1 MLLHF
6 NSYLIIFLYFF
17 HLLYMYNNPLF
28 ITFYNIFIGQ
38 QCVDLIIT
46 DLGVFEVVPGEG
58 LKLIEI
64 AANIDISEIVSSTG
78 CEFRVA
84 DDLKEMG
91 QVEVDE
97 S

>member
-1 MLLHF
+1 MP
-6 NSYLIIFLYFF
+6 S
-17 HLLYMYNNPLF
+17 
-28 ITFYNIFIGQ
+28 NISLGQ
-38 QCVDLIIT
+38 QCVNLIIT
-46 DLGVFEVVPGEG
+46 DLGVFEIVPGEG

-64 AANIDISEIVSSTG
+64 APNIDISEIVSSTG
-78 CEFRVA
+78 CEFSVV